1 MNTRTRLLCVAL
13 ASAMGCSSG
22 TNPSFSAASNQ
33 FYEAYCARLLAC
45 HQESKGTDVGKQDFL
60 RSYPGGEPD
69 CVEQNVNEFSSLE
82 KLESKCS
89 QEQWDKC
96 AADFKTTTC
105 VNPDTTGSDAGVRYV
120 GPVIPA
126 SCDGC

>member
-1 MNTRTRLLCVAL
+1 MPTTRTLLLCAL
-13 ASAMGCSSG
+13 IASASGCSSG
-22 TNPSFSAASNQ
+22 ENPSFEQSSQQ
-33 FYEAYCARLLAC
+33 FYTAYCARLLQC
-45 HQESKGTDVGKQDFL
+45 HQELKGTDVGKQDFL
-60 RSYPGGEPD
+60 RSYPGGESD
-69 CVEQNVNEFSSLE
+69 CVDQNMQEFSSLD

-89 QEQWDKC
+89 QDQWDKC

-105 VNPDTTGSDAGVRYV
+105 VTPGASGPPYV